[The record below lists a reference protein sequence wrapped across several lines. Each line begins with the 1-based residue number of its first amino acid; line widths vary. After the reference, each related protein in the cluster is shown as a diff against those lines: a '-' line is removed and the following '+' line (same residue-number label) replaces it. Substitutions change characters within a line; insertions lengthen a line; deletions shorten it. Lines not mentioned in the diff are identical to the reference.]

1 MVTLAPSESAQPKM
15 SSGRMTLER
24 RRTDDSPPGASAPVG
39 GGSRWAKRYAGWLVL
54 SDTLI
59 VLTSLTLATILGS
72 QPYMLPALHGRTEVS
87 VIFVAATIAGVILL
101 LLSMLGSRSSR
112 VVGTGTEEYRAV
124 VHAVF
129 LSFAG
134 VALVAYLASVAGIH
148 FVLFFGLLSAGGAL
162 VLSRWLFRKWLVRKR
177 RRGQWSDRVLIVGSE
192 QSIAKTAADLARTPA
207 AGLHVVGACTPS
219 GRIADYIPGTNIAV
233 SGSVTNVIEA
243 MERVGADTVLI
254 SSSNELDAGTVRS
267 LSWKLEPG
275 RHHLIVAPSLTDI
288 GGPRLHTR
296 PVAGLP
302 LVHVETPRYGGG
314 KLYAKR
320 AFDIAA
326 SGMLLLILSPL
337 LVIVAVLVGA
347 TTPGGI
353 LFRQERVGLGGETFP
368 MLKFRSMYI
377 DAEERLA
384 ELQAVAGD
392 RGNDVMF
399 KMKDDPRVTPV
410 GRFLRR
416 YSLDELPQLLNVLRG
431 SMSLVGPR
439 PPLVR
444 EVELYSDTVHRRF
457 LVKPG
462 ITGLWQVSGRSDL
475 NWEDTVRLDL
485 FYVENWTLT
494 GDFAILFKTVRAV
507 LKTDGAY

>member
-1 MVTLAPSESAQPKM
+1 MATLAPGERAQRNPDT
-15 SSGRMTLER
+15 GRITV
-24 RRTDDSPPGASAPVG
+24 APVVAVSSPRPPVPAG
-39 GGSRWAKRYAGWLVL
+39 PGSRWAKKYAGWLVL
-54 SDTLI
+54 SDTVI
-59 VLTSLTLATILGS
+59 VLGVLTAATLLGS
-72 QPYMLPALHGRTEVS
+72 QPYTLPALHGRADVPVVVVS
-87 VIFVAATIAGVILL
+87 AAIAAVVLL
-101 LLSMLGSRSSR
+101 LLSMLGSRNSR

-134 VALVAYLASVAGIH
+134 IALAAYLASVQGIH
-148 FVLFFGLLSAGGAL
+148 FILLFGLSITAIAL
-162 VLSRWLFRKWLVRKR
+162 VFSRWLFRKWLVTKR
-177 RRGQWSDRVLIVGSE
+177 RRGEMSDRVLIVGSE

-254 SSSNELDAGTVRS
+254 SSANELDAGTVRS

-302 LVHVETPRYGGG
+302 LVHVETPRFGGG

-326 SGMLLLILSPL
+326 STMLLILLSPL
-337 LVIVAVLVGA
+337 LVVVAAIVAL
-347 TTPGGI
+347 TTPGGV
-353 LFRQERVGLGGETFP
+353 LFRQKRVGLGGETFS
-368 MLKFRSMYI
+368 MLKFRSMYV

-384 ELQAVAGD
+384 ELNATARD

-410 GRFLRR
+410 GKFLRR
-416 YSLDELPQLLNVLRG
+416 YSLDELPQLINVLKG

-475 NWEDTVRLDL
+475 GWEDTVRLDL

-494 GDFAILFKTVRAV
+494 GDLAILFKTARAV
-507 LKTDGAY
+507 LRSEGAY